1 MSKMK
6 KLAGI
11 FFSLAVILLLPSCS
25 SKEVT
30 KEDTPKKDTVYVFD
44 QAPQETPKKV
54 QTPDVNQ
61 QTPIETQKVTGTHY
75 FVQIGAFSTKD
86 KAESFSAAAKQKLN
100 HDMTIKLNEEK
111 QLYVVQLTPPF
122 TSRTEAEKVR
132 DNIKQIQEYSDAWI
146 VTIAGTE

>member
-1 MSKMK
+1 MK

-44 QAPQETPKKV
+44 QAPQEAPKKV
-54 QTPDVNQ
+54 QTPEVNQ

-75 FVQIGAFSTKD
+75 FVQIGAFSTRD
-86 KAESFSAAAKQKLN
+86 KAETFSAAAKQKLN
-100 HDMTIKLNEEK
+100 HEMAIKFNEEK
-111 QLYVVQLTPPF
+111 QLYVVQLSPSF
-122 TSRTEAEKVR
+122 TSRSEAEKVR
-132 DNIKQIQEYSDAWI
+132 DNVKQTQEYNDAWI
-146 VTIAGTE
+146 VTIAGNE

>member
-1 MSKMK
+1 MSNMK

-11 FFSLAVILLLPSCS
+11 FFSLAVIVLLSSCS

-54 QTPDVNQ
+54 ETPEVNQ
-61 QTPIETQKVTGTHY
+61 QTPIENQKLTGTHY

-86 KAESFSAAAKQKLN
+86 KAETFSAAAKQKLN
-100 HDMTIKLNEEK
+100 HDMTIRFNEEK
-111 QLYVVQLTPPF
+111 QLYVVQLAPPF
-122 TSRTEAEKVR
+122 SSRSEAEKIR
-132 DNIKQIQEYSDAWI
+132 DNIKQNQEYSDAWI
-146 VTIAGTE
+146 VTFAGTE